1 MAVPTWL
8 SAIGH
13 VISDVAGAI
22 IGTRLG
28 DGWKQ
33 RAAEEAG
40 AELKRI
46 LLPDREDILKEL
58 LNLGDEAEEL
68 VCLLKEANRT
78 GFITVQSQRYTENW
92 IVNMLL
98 KVEAKDRLWVYPLL
112 NDICR
117 QDHGEFFT
125 LLEIL
130 HNDGFAQW
138 LQVAKAVLGEKA
150 GSAYAVLDKAAL
162 KQSKKLQ
169 PTARR
174 LRAEAKVRGWRSWV
188 DC

>member
-68 VCLLKEANRT
+68 VRLLKEANRV
-78 GFITVQSQRYTENW
+78 GFIIEQDTRYTENW
-92 IVNMLL
+92 IINMLL
-98 KVEAKDRLWVYPLL
+98 KIEPQDRQWVYPLL
-112 NDICR
+112 DEICGLDR
-117 QDHGEFFT
+117 AGFFT
-125 LLEIL
+125 FLSIL
-130 HNDGFAQW
+130 YNDGFLQW
-138 LQVAKAVLGEKA
+138 LQVAKAVTKVGTGQLT
-150 GSAYAVLDKAAL
+150 
-162 KQSKKLQ
+162 KKLRPYADNLAVRAAKK
-169 PTARR
+169 PTGRTLW
-174 LRAEAKVRGWRSWV
+174 LRW
-188 DC
+188 